1 MRRWLLVEGWGR
13 SNLGAPVAISTVAL
27 FEADAVGGEARPV
40 LSFLFFN
47 RKGPSF
53 VSLTQLIVHS

>member
-40 LSFLFFN
+40 LSFL
-47 RKGPSF
+47 
-53 VSLTQLIVHS
+53 